1 VTLSEP
7 TLDDRRFQDLVT
19 EARGR
24 VARHC
29 PEWTEHNVSD
39 PGITLIETF
48 AWMTEMLSYRLNRVP
63 SRLHVALLA
72 LLGIELAPPSAAE
85 VDLRFLLAAPAERRV
100 RIAAEETEVTTASA
114 ADDPVVFRVREDFAI
129 EPVRPAAFVLQQAD
143 ARAEVHEADAGT
155 ARPERLAYST
165 PPRVGEAVYL
175 GFDQPLDRLVLR
187 VRVECTRAR
196 GVGVRPDSPP
206 LVWEV
211 SHGAGW
217 TPVESLADTT
227 GGFNEGSGAID
238 LQMPER
244 TTATVFATR
253 QLHWLRCRVDQ
264 LTLRGVGG
272 PRYTHP
278 PRIHSITA
286 HAIGA
291 LLPAEHAEVEH
302 DEELGTSDGTPGQVF
317 SLHHRPAVELRRDET
332 LEVLEPGADDWEP
345 WEQRDSFDDSDRE
358 DKHYRFDAARGEIEL
373 GPAIRQRQGAWEQ
386 YGAIPPRDS
395 RLRMSCYRHGGGE
408 RGAVA
413 RDTLRRLRTPIAEVE
428 SVTNP
433 EAAAGGVDV
442 ETVAAAR
449 RRAAL
454 ELRTRYRAVTAED
467 FEFLAGEAPVKI
479 GRAHCHPPA
488 PGDAIPVYVLPPV
501 ADPDR
506 RLRFEELR
514 PNTRVLEG
522 VAEFLDDRRLMGT
535 RLHVMPVP
543 LRCVT
548 VVADVIVSRAEQPQR
563 VEERVKDALYRF
575 VNPLVGGSIEGPG
588 EGWEFGRPLNEG
600 DLYSLIHDV
609 HGVERVRS
617 VRMYETDP
625 RTPDTPDPHPTRSR
639 IVLAANEVLCS
650 GAHRVRGQRDAD

>member
-1 VTLSEP
+1 LSLSEP
-7 TLDDRRFQDLVT
+7 TLDDRRFQDLVD

-24 VARHC
+24 IARHC

-85 VDLRFLLAAPAERRV
+85 VDLRLLLAAPAERQV
-100 RIAAEETEVTTASA
+100 VIAARATEVSTVLP
-114 ADDPVVFRVREDFAI
+114 ADDPVVFHVRDDFTI
-129 EPVRPAAFVLQQAD
+129 EPVRPAAFVVQQAD
-143 ARAEVHEADAGT
+143 ARAEVHDADAGT
-155 ARPERLAYST
+155 ASPEQPAYST
-165 PPRVGEAVYL
+165 PPQVGEAIYL
-175 GFDQPLDRLVLR
+175 GFDHPLDRLVVR

-196 GVGVRPDSPP
+196 GVGIRPDSPP

-211 SHGAGW
+211 SQGAGW
-217 TPVESLADTT
+217 TRAEVLADTT
-227 GGFNEGSGAID
+227 GGFNEGSGAVD
-238 LQMPER
+238 LQMPEQ
-244 TTATVFATR
+244 TSATVLAKR
-253 QLHWLRCRVDQ
+253 QLHWLRCRVDR
-264 LTLRGVGG
+264 LTPGGLGG

-291 LLPAEHAEVEH
+291 LLPAEHAEIELN
-302 DEELGTSDGTPGQVF
+302 EELGTSDGTAGQVF
-317 SLHHRPAVELRRDET
+317 SLRHSPAVELRGDET
-332 LEVLEPGADDWEP
+332 LEVLEPGADGWEP

-358 DKHYRFDAARGEIEL
+358 DRHYRFDAATGEIEL
-373 GPAIRQRQGAWEQ
+373 GPAIRQRRRAWRQ
-386 YGAIPPRDS
+386 YGAIPAKDS
-395 RLRMSCYRHGGGE
+395 RLRMTRYRHGGGE
-408 RGAVA
+408 RGDVA
-413 RDTLRRLRTPIAEVE
+413 RGTLRRLRKPIAEVA

-433 EAAAGGVDV
+433 EAAEGGVDV

-488 PGDAIPVYVLPPV
+488 PGEAIPVYVLPPV
-501 ADPDR
+501 VHPDR
-506 RLRFEELR
+506 RLTFEELR
-514 PNTRVLEG
+514 PSTRVLKG
-522 VAEFLDDRRLMGT
+522 VAEFLDGRRLMGT

-548 VVADVIVSRAEQPQR
+548 VVVDVTVSRAAQPER
-563 VEERVKDALYRF
+563 VEQCVKEALYRF

-588 EGWEFGRPLNEG
+588 EGWAFGRPLNEG
-600 DLYSLIHDV
+600 DIYSLVLEVDE
-609 HGVERVRS
+609 VEHVRT

-625 RTPDTPDPHPTRSR
+625 RTPDSPSPQPSGSR
-639 IVLAANEVLCS
+639 IVLAPNEVLCS
-650 GAHRVRGQRDAD
+650 GTHRVRGQRDAN